1 MCNKFETLHANY
13 LDPPEPKIWGYDWK
27 GEEIYVGDEYYDMDG
42 DYVQADDI
50 EEYLKST
57 YLTTSIRIAG
67 E

>member
-27 GEEIYVGDEYYDMDG
+27 GEEIYCGDAYYEIEG
-42 DYVQADDI
+42 DYVCEDDI
-50 EEYLKST
+50 DEYLKEA
-57 YLTTSIRIAG
+57 YLTTSLKIAG